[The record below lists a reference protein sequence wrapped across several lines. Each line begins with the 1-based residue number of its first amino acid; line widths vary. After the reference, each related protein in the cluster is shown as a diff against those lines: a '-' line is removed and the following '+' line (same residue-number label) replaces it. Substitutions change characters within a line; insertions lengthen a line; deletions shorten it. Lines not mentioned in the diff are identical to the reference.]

1 MHFRHPLF
9 LLLWLCAATCTAAED
24 GDMSANEVSRQ
35 LSNPNTSLARLT
47 FKNQFRWFEGSLPDA
62 DGQRGYEL
70 LFQPSFPIKLG
81 GGDTFF
87 MRPAFPVFFDQPVY
101 DEERGKFTQSLG
113 LGDIGFD
120 VAYGHMTES
129 GLVLSGGIA
138 GTLPT
143 ATVSELGGGKVLL
156 GPEFL
161 IAKMSKKY
169 IVGFFPN
176 HQWDV
181 AGWGDESVSLTT
193 LQGFAAYLPGNA
205 WSISTSPISTYNW
218 KTETWTVPINLSVG
232 KTVILG
238 KTPWKFSVEAN
249 YYTQRPDAFGPQW
262 MVGINVVPVVENV
275 FATWFLKDRKLNE

>member
-1 MHFRHPLF
+1 
-9 LLLWLCAATCTAAED
+9 
-24 GDMSANEVSRQ
+24 MSANEISRK

-81 GGDTFF
+81 GGNTFF
-87 MRPAFPVFFDQPVY
+87 MRPAFPLYFSQPEY
-101 DEERGKFTQSLG
+101 DANKGKFTQELG

-120 VAYGHMTES
+120 VAYGHSSES
-129 GLVLSGGIA
+129 GLILSAGVA

-143 ATVSELGGGKVLL
+143 ATSSELGSGKLLL

-161 IAKMSKKY
+161 IAKMAKKY

-181 AGWGDESVSLTT
+181 AGWGDDDISVTT
-193 LQGFAAYLPGNA
+193 LQWFAAYLPGNA
-205 WSISTSPISTYNW
+205 WSFSSSPISTYNW
-218 KTETWTVPINLSVG
+218 ESEEWTVPLNFSVG

-238 KTPWKFSVEAN
+238 DTPWKFSAEIN
-249 YYTQRPDAFGPQW
+249 YYVERPDAFGPQW
-262 MVGINVVPVVENV
+262 MVGINIVPVVENV
-275 FATWFLKDRKLNE
+275 FARWFQKNGQDE